1 MTKKKFLIS
10 FIVINIL
17 AIIIILP
24 NIVNA
29 TQKVRRRNLDRF
41 K

>member
-29 TQKVRRRNLDRF
+29 TQKARRRNLDRF